1 MGDELGGIKQEGDI
15 GLFVG
20 IYRGGDG
27 DDVGVGIFE
36 AVCIMAKGEES
47 SGFEI
52 MDLLI
57 GIARVLEGLDTLG
70 VDIKA
75 DGGVFFAKFKG

>member
-1 MGDELGGIKQEGDI
+1 
-15 GLFVG
+15 
-20 IYRGGDG
+20 
-27 DDVGVGIFE
+27 
-36 AVCIMAKGEES
+36 MAKGEES
-47 SGFEI
+47 CSFKI